1 MSDEHGT
8 PYDPASITREE
19 MPCDVLCVGAGP
31 ANLALA
37 IHLKQLVA
45 AHNATFANNGDS
57 PSAAPGT
64 VPDPQI
70 YVIEKGGEVGNHQLS
85 GAVMDPRGISELMPD
100 WREKGFPVEGEVGPN
115 SADKMLKLSET
126 SHKAIWVP
134 PIMHN
139 RGKVVVSLN
148 KVVKWLAQQAEAAG
162 VNIFAGFAGAE
173 VLYDGKKVLGVRTR
187 DMGVN
192 KWREQKPEF
201 MPGVDLKAKVTVLG
215 EGTRGSLAKHLIPK
229 LGLDEGRN
237 EQVYQLGVKEVW
249 KLGPKG
255 QEKLKPGDVYHTM
268 KWPLPKGVFGGGW
281 IYGMTDGNVSI
292 GLVAGLDYKD
302 PRLDPHALFQKYKT
316 HPFLRELLEG
326 GELLHYGAKTI
337 PDGGYFAQPKLSA
350 DGVMLVGDTAGML
363 NAMRLKGIH
372 LAIKTG
378 MLAAETIFESLKD
391 GDFSAQRLQRYQN
404 AYEASWAKQELF
416 KVRNF
421 RQGFQRGEFYGF
433 VNVALGFIT
442 GGRGLSGR
450 LSATADYADTHKLPG
465 EGGTTPVTPKSN
477 FDDKLTFDKLK
488 DVYFS
493 GTKHEEDQ
501 PCHLQVTQPDICIT
515 KCTQEYGNPCQH
527 FCPAN
532 VYEMVPKSDAK
543 GASPQLNREGE
554 GKENKQGL
562 VLKINASNCVHCKT
576 CDIADPYQVIEW
588 IVPEGGGGPKYID
601 M

>member
-1 MSDEHGT
+1 MSESHGE
-8 PYDPASITREE
+8 PYNPAEITREE
-19 MPCDVLCVGAGP
+19 MPCDVLLVGAGP

-37 IHLKQLVA
+37 IRLKQLVA
-45 AHNATFANNGDS
+45 SHNE
-57 PSAAPGT
+57 SAADDKKL
-64 VPDPQI
+64 DPQI
-70 YVIEKGGEVGNHQLS
+70 YVIEKGAEVGNHQLS
-85 GAVMDPRGISELMPD
+85 GAVMDPRGIEELMPD
-100 WREKGFPVEGEVGPN
+100 WREKGFPVEGDVGPG
-115 SADKMLKLSET
+115 SADKMLKLGET

-148 KVVKWLAQQAEAAG
+148 KVVKWLAQQAESLG
-162 VNIFAGFAGAE
+162 VNVFAGFAGAE
-173 VLYDGKKVLGVRTR
+173 VLYDGKRVLGVRTR

-192 KWREQKPEF
+192 KWSEKKGEF
-201 MPGVDLKAKVTVLG
+201 MPGVDLKARVTVLG

-229 LGLDEGRN
+229 LELDKGRN

-281 IYGMTDGNVSI
+281 IYGMADGMVSI
-292 GLVAGLDYKD
+292 GLVTGLDYKD
-302 PRLDPHALFQKYKT
+302 PALDPHALFQRWKT
-316 HPFLRELLEG
+316 HPFLKSLLED

-337 PDGGYFAQPKLSA
+337 PDGGYFSQPRLIA
-350 DGVMLVGDTAGML
+350 DGVLLVGDTAGML

-372 LAIKTG
+372 LAIKSG
-378 MLAAETIFESLKD
+378 MLAAETIFECLKD

-404 AYEASWAKQELF
+404 AYETSWAKEELF

-421 RQGFQRGEFYGF
+421 RQGFQRGEFFGM

-442 GGRGLSGR
+442 GGRGLAGR
-450 LSATADYADTHKLPG
+450 LSAHADYREYHRLPG
-465 EGGTTPVTPKSN
+465 EGGTTKPVDKSN

-493 GTKHEEDQ
+493 ASKHEEDQ
-501 PCHLQVTQPDICIT
+501 PCHLQVTQPDICVT
-515 KCTQEYGNPCQH
+515 RCTREYGNPCQH

-532 VYEMVPKSDAK
+532 VYEMVPKAEGK

-554 GKENKQGL
+554 GKENAQGL

-576 CDIADPYQVIEW
+576 CDIKDPYQIINWV
-588 IVPEGGGGPKYID
+588 VPEGGQGPVYTNL
-601 M
+601 